1 MPEAARGRLRWAAG
15 CRRDLAL
22 VPGGGAGRCGCEGCG
37 ICMRH
42 APFEHGAAQPGG
54 RESESG
60 RMAAGESLACGVFG
74 QRGRGAG
81 GMCGAARIRV
91 GPAACAASAPGGSAR
106 WDEKTSAGVRGR
118 AVQEGA
124 LTRRCGCLRVASVS
138 LEGRHRAVSGRGRVR
153 VSAWLGRAPARLNC
167 RRDVECLPL
176 GEGRRV
182 TMLSRCSG
190 SGACREAVIF
200 HFTSLHAVVYGFT
213 VHTQPTLP

>member
-124 LTRRCGCLRVASVS
+124 LTRKRGCLHVASVS
-138 LEGRHRAVSGRGRVR
+138 LEGRHTRGVWTGPHARECVAGAGFGPPQL
-153 VSAWLGRAPARLNC
+153 SARCRMPTARWGAAC
-167 RRDVECLPL
+167 HDVVALFRIGGMPGGGNISL
-176 GEGRRV
+176 
-182 TMLSRCSG
+182 
-190 SGACREAVIF
+190 
-200 HFTSLHAVVYGFT
+200 HFTSLIIISVAQ
-213 VHTQPTLP
+213 VH